1 MSKSAD
7 KVIINTGV
15 LYLKMALTVGISLYT
30 TRAVLSALGTS
41 DFGVYNLV
49 AGVVALL
56 AFLNAAMSTSTQR
69 YLSVSQGM
77 GNLSHQNSIF
87 NNSLLIHLILGMILV
102 IVFLGVGVF
111 LFDGFLNIDPF
122 RIRAA
127 KGVYYFMILT
137 VFFSVLS
144 VPYVASINAHENLVY
159 IAIVGI
165 IEVLFK
171 LLIAISL
178 PFFEGDRLIYYGGLM
193 AFVSF
198 SSLMLYYVYCRRK
211 YAECKIAIRQ
221 NYNKKLLKEL
231 SAFAGWNLF
240 GAACGVGRS
249 QGIAV
254 ILNLFFGTLVN
265 AAYGIANQVAS
276 QMNLFSATLLRAL
289 NPQIMKSEG
298 AKDRNRMIS
307 LSMIASKYG
316 FFLLSFFSI
325 PCIFEMNF
333 ILSLWLVEVP
343 RYTEIF
349 CQTILIAILFN
360 QLTIGLQSA
369 FQATGRIKTYQLM
382 VGVTLLMNLP
392 MIYILFSLGKSPA
405 YALYVYVFLEM
416 ISCILRMFLF
426 KKAVPKFSI
435 KKYIKTVLVKALSC
449 VMLAVIGCFL
459 ILSFIDSSIW
469 RLLITVAC
477 SSSIFILTIYCWGMN
492 NVERQYLK
500 SLFEKLKL
508 KTT

>member
-30 TRAVLSALGTS
+30 TRAILSALGTS

-111 LFDGFLNIDPF
+111 LFDGFLNIDPS

-198 SSLMLYYVYCRRK
+198 SSLMLYYVYCRKK

-254 ILNLFFGTLVN
+254 ILNLFFGTLIN

-276 QMNLFSATLLRAL
+276 QMNFFSATLLRAL

-298 AKDRNRMIS
+298 ANDRNRMIS

-316 FFLLSFFSI
+316 FFLLGIFAI
-325 PCIFEMNF
+325 PFIFEVDS
-333 ILSLWLVEVP
+333 ILDVWLE
-343 RYTEIF
+343 EIPIYAPVF
-349 CQTILIAILFN
+349 CQLVLIGILLN
-360 QLTIGLQSA
+360 QLTIGIQSSLQA
-369 FQATGRIKTYQLM
+369 VGNIKIYQIL
-382 VGVTLLMNLP
+382 VGGLLLANLP
-392 MIYILFSLGKSPA
+392 IAYLILKLGYP
-405 YALYVYVFLEM
+405 VY
-416 ISCILRMFLF
+416 
-426 KKAVPKFSI
+426 
-435 KKYIKTVLVKALSC
+435 TVLVSYIMIEFIACIIRLLLAKRLAKLNITLYLKKVILPIISATIPILIVGFVIVSFFDFYARWVFTCSILMCLYALSI
-449 VMLAVIGCFL
+449 VLIGL
-459 ILSFIDSSIW
+459 
-469 RLLITVAC
+469 
-477 SSSIFILTIYCWGMN
+477 N
-492 NVERQYLK
+492 KEEK
-500 SLFEKLKL
+500 SYIINIISKLK
-508 KTT
+508 KKSHIN